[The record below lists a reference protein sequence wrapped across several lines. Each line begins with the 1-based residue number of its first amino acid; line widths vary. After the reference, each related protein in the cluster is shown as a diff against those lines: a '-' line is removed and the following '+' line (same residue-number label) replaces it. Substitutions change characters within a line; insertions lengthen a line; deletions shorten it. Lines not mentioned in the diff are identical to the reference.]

1 MFVWVCYW
9 WLVYGDD
16 INDSYGDDIDDL
28 YGDAIDD
35 LYGDDI
41 DDLYS
46 WGGLMSRM
54 GKSV

>member
-16 INDSYGDDIDDL
+16 IDDSYGDDIDDL